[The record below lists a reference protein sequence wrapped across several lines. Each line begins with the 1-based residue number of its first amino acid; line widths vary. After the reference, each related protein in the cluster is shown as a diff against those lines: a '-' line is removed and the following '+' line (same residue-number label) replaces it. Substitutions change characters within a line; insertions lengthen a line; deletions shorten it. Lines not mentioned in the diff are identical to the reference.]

1 MRALIAAALLFAT
14 TLAAHAAVETLPAGV
29 SLRGDWQEGAVL
41 FGKAPVGSKVWFG
54 DRQLKLTP
62 AGDFVF
68 GINRDAPDSAE
79 LRVQLP
85 GAAVVRYS
93 PEIAKRE
100 YKLQHIDGPPPKKVT
115 PPAALY
121 SRTRSDQRQE
131 TAARQAEG
139 G

>member
-1 MRALIAAALLFAT
+1 MRI
-14 TLAAHAAVETLPAGV
+14 
-29 SLRGDWQEGAVL
+29 SDWSSDVCSSDL
-41 FGKAPVGSKVWFG
+41 VWFG

-93 PEIAKRE
+93 HEIAKRE
-100 YKLQHIDGPPPKKVT
+100 YKIQHIDGLPPKMVT
-115 PPAALY
+115 PPAGFYERIRADQ
-121 SRTRSDQRQE
+121 SAVSAPRTVEGEGTGFLQ
-131 TAARQAEG
+131 AFIWPARPDTRRVGKECVCNCR
-139 G
+139 

>member
-1 MRALIAAALLFAT
+1 MFFLCIRRPPTCTPTETLFSYTTLFRHRNHEQTERTWLARIAAALLFAT
-14 TLAAHAAVETLPAGV
+14 TRAAEAAVETLPAGV

-79 LRVQLP
+79 LR
-85 GAAVVRYS
+85 
-93 PEIAKRE
+93 EIGRA
-100 YKLQHIDGPPPKKVT
+100 HV
-115 PPAALY
+115 
-121 SRTRSDQRQE
+121 
-131 TAARQAEG
+131 
-139 G
+139 